1 MKKFFRQFRYGEK
14 GFTLIELLVVVAILG
29 VLAAVA
35 VPNVGKFIGRGASEA
50 AETELANIVTAVTA
64 AMADAVSANVSA
76 GNDDGLTINFGLTT
90 SGALPEAWT
99 DCEVA
104 TTAAG
109 TFNVGDYLAG
119 GYQSVAGGYNVEID
133 GTVHQIYYPGVD

>member
-35 VPNVGKFIGRGASEA
+35 VPNVGKFIGRGAAEA

-64 AMADAVSANVSA
+64 GMADSVSANISD
-76 GNDDGLTINFGLTT
+76 GNDTITVINFGLTS
-90 SGALPEAWT
+90 SGATPETWT

-104 TTAAG
+104 TIG
-109 TFNVGDYLAG
+109 TTIYMVGDYLAG
-119 GYQSVAGGYNVEID
+119 GYTKVAGGYNIEID